1 MPLPPQIHFPRI
13 VLSRLTIVLLAT
25 VVAILAL
32 VGLLTITR
40 DTPVSVVLSVQDGE
54 RPPAIEDPEF
64 ARTLELFTGLHLE
77 PGNDV
82 QQLLDGE
89 GTYPQLWRDLRSA
102 QRSIT
107 VQMYY
112 SLPSTVAD
120 TMQVILMDRARAGVR
135 VLLLLDAFGSQNL
148 TEEWHDSLTAAGVNV
163 RMLRPLHWYTL
174 HKAANRSHVRV
185 VVVDGKV
192 GYTGG
197 FGLADYWL
205 GNGRQKDQWREANVR
220 FSGPAVHALQ
230 SAFAIGWAEATGV
243 LLTGQ
248 IFYPPRQ
255 ATVSGAVIPDSA
267 DGPGTI
273 GRDSADTASV
283 SAENTPRSARRGAA
297 EVRNTVAGLLFT
309 QPTEG
314 STGAERFFALTIAGA
329 RKRLWIANSYF
340 VPNEEFRRL
349 LARAAQR
356 GVDVRILSVSNQTD
370 VVTTRLAARAHYESL
385 LKAGVRIWEYQP
397 TMMHAKTI
405 VADGVFGSIGSMNF
419 DNRSM
424 AFNNE
429 SSLVVLDRAFA
440 SEMEQAFEDDLRF
453 SKEILLPEFEKRG
466 LGQRLL
472 EQGATLLSR
481 LL

>member
-1 MPLPPQIHFPRI
+1 MPLPPQIQFPRI
-13 VLSRLTIVLLAT
+13 VLSRLTIVLVGTL
-25 VVAILAL
+25 VAILAL
-32 VGLLTITR
+32 VGLLSITR
-40 DTPVSVVLSVQDGE
+40 DTPVSFVLPVEPDD
-54 RPPAIEDPEF
+54 RPPVIAEPEF
-64 ARTLELFTGLHLE
+64 ARTMELFTGLHLE
-77 PGNDV
+77 PGNTV
-82 QQLLDGE
+82 QQLLNGD
-89 GTYPQLWRDLRSA
+89 GTYPVLWRDLRAA

-120 TMQVILMDRARAGVR
+120 TLQAILIDRARAGVR

-148 TEEWHDSLTAAGVNV
+148 GEEWQKALTDAGVQV
-163 RMLRPLHWYTL
+163 RLLRPLHWWTL

-185 VVVDGKV
+185 VVVDGRI

-205 GNGRQKDQWREANVR
+205 GSGRRKDEWREANVR
-220 FSGPAVHALQ
+220 FTGPAVQALQ
-230 SAFAIGWAEATGV
+230 AAFAIGWAEATGV

-248 IFYPPRQ
+248 LLNPRNSASHG
-255 ATVSGAVIPDSA
+255 ATAGVAARDTTWSGAAP
-267 DGPGTI
+267 PGRGA
-273 GRDSADTASV
+273 GRPPADTVPAIRT
-283 SAENTPRSARRGAA
+283 A
-297 EVRNTVAGLLFT
+297 VAGLLFT

-329 RKRLWIANSYF
+329 QKRLWIANSYF
-340 VPNEEFRRL
+340 VPNDDFRRL
-349 LARAAQR
+349 LAQAAKR
-356 GVDVRILSVSNQTD
+356 GVDVRILTVSHQTD
-370 VVTTRLAARAHYESL
+370 VITTRFAARAHYESL
-385 LKAGVRIWEYQP
+385 LMSGVRIWEYQP

-405 VADGVFGSIGSMNF
+405 VADGVFGTIGSINF

-429 SSLVVLDRAFA
+429 SALVVLDETFA
-440 SEMEQAFEDDLRF
+440 GEMEQAFEEDLRH
-453 SKEILLPEFEKRG
+453 SKQILLPEFRRRG
-466 LGQRLL
+466 IGQRIL

>member
-1 MPLPPQIHFPRI
+1 MPLPPQLQFPRI
-13 VLSRLTIVLLAT
+13 VLSRLTIVLVGTL
-25 VVAILAL
+25 VAILAL
-32 VGLLTITR
+32 VGLLSITR
-40 DTPVSVVLSVQDGE
+40 DTPVSFVLPVEPDD
-54 RPPAIEDPEF
+54 RPPAIAEPEF
-64 ARTLELFTGLHLE
+64 ARTMELFTGLHLE
-77 PGNDV
+77 SGNTV
-82 QQLLDGE
+82 QQLLNGD
-89 GTYPQLWRDLRSA
+89 GTYPVLWRDLRAA

-120 TMQVILMDRARAGVR
+120 TLQAILVERARAGVR

-148 TEEWHDSLTAAGVNV
+148 GEEWQKALTDAGVQV
-163 RMLRPLHWYTL
+163 RLLRPLHWWTL

-185 VVVDGKV
+185 VVVDGRI

-205 GNGRQKDQWREANVR
+205 GSGRRKDEWREANVR
-220 FSGPAVHALQ
+220 FTGPAVQALQ
-230 SAFAIGWAEATGV
+230 ATFAIGWAEATGV

-248 IFYPPRQ
+248 LLNPRNS
-255 ATVSGAVIPDSA
+255 AFHAPTAGVAPTDTDSSGATPPATGAVQAP
-267 DGPGTI
+267 
-273 GRDSADTASV
+273 ADTVPAIRT
-283 SAENTPRSARRGAA
+283 A
-297 EVRNTVAGLLFT
+297 VAGLLFT

-329 RKRLWIANSYF
+329 QKRLWIANSYF
-340 VPNEEFRRL
+340 VPNDDFRRL
-349 LARAAQR
+349 LAQAAKR
-356 GVDVRILSVSNQTD
+356 GVDVRILTVSHQTD
-370 VVTTRLAARAHYESL
+370 VITTRFAARAHYESL
-385 LKAGVRIWEYQP
+385 LRNGVRIWEYQP

-405 VADGVFGSIGSMNF
+405 VADGVFGTIGSINF

-429 SSLVVLDRAFA
+429 SALVVLDETFAGEMERAF
-440 SEMEQAFEDDLRF
+440 EEDLRH
-453 SKEILLPEFEKRG
+453 SKQILLPEFRRRG
-466 LGQRLL
+466 IGQRIL